1 MLTMVDADNA
11 MGSPSGDVDDGF
23 AIAAMLLGDPRVV
36 ALSSVGGNTGE
47 ALADSNNRRIARLC
61 HYRGPCLRGTSS
73 ADDPGEAS
81 RFLTERGPPL
91 RFLAFGPLTNLAAAI
106 LADAGR
112 TRERVGEVVIVGSNA
127 SSAGRWPPLWPH
139 EFNLTKDLRSTQI
152 VFESGLPL
160 TFAPLDLLKGMV
172 VSKSDLEPLRG
183 ILGDHIRAASR
194 RWFLRARLL
203 KFSSTFPVWD
213 LVAAMYAL
221 GEPSI
226 RTEAVRATM
235 RTNGWIGYGEGQRLV
250 TLIRGFDRDAL
261 WSRFVTLIN
270 SHRD

>member
-36 ALSSVGGNTGE
+36 ALSSVGGNTTE
-47 ALADSNNRRIARLC
+47 AQADRNNRQIARLC
-61 HYRGPCLRGTSS
+61 QNRGPCLRGSSS
-73 ADDPGEAS
+73 ANDPGEAS
-81 RFLTERGPPL
+81 RFLTERGEPL

-106 LADAGR
+106 LADPVR
-112 TRERVGEVVIVGSNA
+112 TAERVGEVVIVGSNA

-139 EFNLTKDLRSTQI
+139 EFNLTKDLRAARI
-152 VFESGLPL
+152 VFESELSL
-160 TFAPLDLLKGMV
+160 TIAPLDLLKKMV
-172 VSKSDLEPLRG
+172 VSKVDLEQLHG

-226 RTEAVRATM
+226 VTEPVRAKM
-235 RTNGWIGYGEGQRLV
+235 RPNGWIGYGEGQRLV
-250 TLIRGFDRDAL
+250 TLIRGFDRDAI
-261 WSRFVTLIN
+261 WSRFVTIIN
-270 SHRD
+270 NHRD